1 VVALSQ
7 PLTISTVQDMR
18 WISVEEA
25 SAIAACRATA
35 AAMAGKLAF
44 PAARADELALAVTEA
59 ASNLHKH
66 ARAGALLLRIGVLPG
81 ATGIELVTIDDGPG
95 FRDVG
100 AAMRDGHSTAGTLGV
115 GLGAIR
121 RLADSCDLYSVAGHG
136 TTLVARFWPAP
147 ADVTTDCAGLIR
159 PINGEYESGD
169 AYAAVRVGQT
179 LTGVLCDGLGHG
191 PLAARAADMAISA
204 VLEDP
209 VREPAALVERVHRR
223 LSPTRGGAVGVVQV
237 TGQTAR
243 FSGLGNVAAW
253 ILADGERDGMLSVPG
268 IAGHKARTI
277 RQFEYPIPAGA
288 AIVLHSDG
296 LSSRWD
302 LRELPAVET
311 RDPLVIAGALMAE
324 AGVHRDD
331 ASVLVLKP

>member
-1 VVALSQ
+1 VVALSR

-25 SAIAACRATA
+25 SAMAACRATA

-66 ARAGALLLRIGVLPG
+66 ARAGALLLRIAVLPG
-81 ATGIELVTIDDGPG
+81 TTGIELVTIDDGPG

-147 ADVTTDCAGLIR
+147 AAVTTDCAGLIR
-159 PINGEYESGD
+159 PISGEFESGD

-209 VREPAALVERVHRR
+209 AREPAALVEHVHRR
-223 LSPTRGGAVGVVQV
+223 LSSTRGGAVGVVQV

>member
-7 PLTISTVQDMR
+7 PLVISTVADMR
-18 WISVEEA
+18 WISVEDA
-25 SAIAACRATA
+25 SATSACRSTA
-35 AAMAGKLAF
+35 AAMAAKLAF
-44 PAARADELALAVTEA
+44 PVARADELALAVTEA

-66 ARAGALLLRIGVLPG
+66 ARAGALLLRIGVVAAMPC
-81 ATGIELVTIDDGPG
+81 IELVTIDGGPG
-95 FRDVG
+95 FRDVS
-100 AAMRDGHSTAGTLGV
+100 AVMRDGHSTAGTLGV

-121 RLADSCDLYSVAGHG
+121 RLAGSCDLYSAAGHG

-147 ADVTTDCAGLIR
+147 VAPETDCAGLIR
-159 PINGEYESGD
+159 PIGAEYESGD

-209 VREPAALVERVHRR
+209 ASEPAALVERIHRR
-223 LSPTRGGAVGVVQV
+223 LSSTRGGAVGVVQV
-237 TGQTAR
+237 SGRTAR

-253 ILADGERDGMLSVPG
+253 ILADGERDGLLSVPG

-277 RQFEYPIPAGA
+277 RQFEYPIPADA
-288 AIVLHSDG
+288 VIVLHSDG
-296 LSSRWD
+296 LTSRWD
-302 LRELPAVET
+302 LRALPALEA